1 MVEEKILV
9 VDCDSSGSVNLIEK
23 LLSSSGYEILTAE
36 DGRGALE
43 IARSQEL
50 SLLLLD
56 FQLPDISGLDILR
69 WLSEYHIRIPVILM
83 TNRDTVQIP
92 VDAFRLGVL
101 DCLSKPI
108 NGEMLKQAIKRA
120 LAPFRLQREKERL
133 ITQLEDQVSW
143 IKVRSEVIK
152 SITST
157 LNLDDVLRRIV
168 ESGVH
173 ITGAE
178 EGFLAL
184 LDRENGQLYLRAVKN
199 IDEDK
204 SKTIRLPI
212 EDTLIGEVINS
223 RRAYRTERPA
233 EAPLLKLSTG
243 FLVRSLLYVPLISKG
258 RTLGVLAVINH
269 NSYESFTLRD
279 EELLT
284 SLADYAAVA
293 LENASLYEQSQQ
305 EIIERKRVEQA
316 LRESEERYA
325 LAVRGANDG
334 LWDWDLRSNQIYFSP
349 RWKTMLG
356 YADDAIGN
364 SPREWWGR
372 IHPEDSERVKLTI
385 TSHLKGISNHF
396 ESEHRMLHKDG
407 TYRWM
412 LSRGLAVCG
421 PDGSAVRMSGSQSDI
436 TDRKVAEEKLLH
448 DAFYDTLTGLPNRAL
463 FMDRLKYAIEHFKRR
478 KDDLFAVLFL
488 DLDRFKDINDSLGHM
503 VGDELLIEIA
513 KLLRGGLRATDMVAR
528 FGGDEFVILLDDI
541 EAMEDAKRIA
551 DWIQQ
556 ELKSLT
562 YMFEHE
568 FYITTSIGIVSSTV
582 NYQRAEEVLRDAD
595 IAMYSAKA
603 RGKARYAVFDP
614 SMRERIMN
622 RLALETDLRQSI
634 ENQELWIE
642 YQPIVSLKDGC
653 LRGFEAL
660 VRWQHPERGPLLP
673 GDFISLAED
682 TGLIIAIDRWVLH
695 NACRQLRLWQI
706 QYPMEPPLTMNVNL
720 SGKQIVQ
727 PDLIQEV
734 KNVLEETG
742 LNPNTLKLEITESVI
757 MENNEITSEAFKKLN
772 EVGVQIQIDD
782 FGTGY
787 SSLGYLHKFPVNALK
802 VDRSF
807 VQRLGVNGQ
816 DPDIVG
822 TVLTLAHDLGMEA
835 VAEGMET
842 NEQMQKLKELGC
854 EYGQGFIISKPLV
867 RDRAEALIRRILEVG
882 PAEWSEKVLKVD

>member
-1 MVEEKILV
+1 VDKEKILV

-36 DGRGALE
+36 NGRGALE
-43 IARSQEL
+43 TARSQEI

-56 FQLPDISGLDILR
+56 FQLPDISGLDVLR

-83 TNRDTVQIP
+83 TNRDAVQIP
-92 VDAFRLGVL
+92 VDAFRLGVT

-108 NGEMLKQAIKRA
+108 NGEMLKEAIKRT
-120 LAPFRLQREKERL
+120 LAPFRLEREKKGL
-133 ITQLEDQVSW
+133 IAQLKDQVSW
-143 IKVRSEVIK
+143 INIRSEVIK
-152 SITST
+152 GITST
-157 LNLDDVLRRIV
+157 LNLDVVLRRIV

-212 EDTLIGEVINS
+212 EDTLIGEVIHS
-223 RRAYRTERPA
+223 RRPYRTERPA

-258 RTLGVLAVINH
+258 KTLGVLAVINH
-269 NSYESFTLRD
+269 NSYESFTVRD

-305 EIIERKRVEQA
+305 EIIERKRIEQA

-356 YADDAIGN
+356 YAEEEIGG
-364 SPREWWGR
+364 SPREWWSR

-385 TSHLKGISNHF
+385 TSHLKGISSHF

-421 PDGSAVRMSGSQSDI
+421 PDGSVVRMAGSQSDI

-463 FMDRLKYAIEHFKRR
+463 FMDRLKYAIEHVKRR

-513 KLLRGGLRATDMVAR
+513 KMLRGGLRATDMVAR

-541 EAMEDAKRIA
+541 ESMDAVKRIA
-551 DWIQQ
+551 DWVQQ

-562 YMFEHE
+562 YSSEHE
-568 FYITTSIGIVSSTV
+568 FFISTSIGIVWSAM

-603 RGKARYAVFDP
+603 HGKARYAVFDP

-634 ENQELWIE
+634 ENHELWIE
-642 YQPIVSLKDGC
+642 YQPIISLKNGR
-653 LRGFEAL
+653 LSGFEAL
-660 VRWQHPERGPLLP
+660 VRWQHPERGLLLP

-682 TGLIIAIDRWVLH
+682 TGLIIAIDRWVLRQ
-695 NACRQLRLWQI
+695 ACHQLRLWQI
-706 QYPMEPPLTMNVNL
+706 KYPQDPPLTMNVNL

-742 LNPNTLKLEITESVI
+742 LKANTLKLEITESVI

-772 EVGVQIQIDD
+772 QVGVQIQIDD

-807 VQRLGVNGQ
+807 VQRLGVNGS

-842 NEQMQKLKELGC
+842 DEQLQKLKDLGC
-854 EYGQGFIISKPLV
+854 EYGQGYIVSEPLG
-867 RDRAEALIRRILEVG
+867 RDQAEELIRKRIEEGMVDR
-882 PAEWSEKVLKVD
+882 PEKVSRAD

>member
-1 MVEEKILV
+1 VGEEIILV

-23 LLSSSGYEILTAE
+23 LLSSSGYEILTAQN
-36 DGRGALE
+36 GRDALE
-43 IARSQEL
+43 VARSHEL

-108 NGEMLKQAIKRA
+108 NGEMLKQAIKHA
-120 LAPFRLQREKERL
+120 LAPSRLQLEKERL
-133 ITQLEDQVSW
+133 INQLEDQTSW

-168 ESGVH
+168 ESGVN

-223 RRAYRTERPA
+223 RRAYRTQRPA

-258 RTLGVLAVINH
+258 RTMGVLAVINH
-269 NSYESFTLRD
+269 NSYESFTGHD

-349 RWKTMLG
+349 RWKSMLG
-356 YADDAIGN
+356 YAEDEIGN

-407 TYRWM
+407 THRWM

-463 FMDRLKYAIEHFKRR
+463 FMDRLKYAIEHVKRR
-478 KDDLFAVLFL
+478 TDDLFAVLFL
-488 DLDRFKDINDSLGHM
+488 DLDRFKDINDTLGHM

-513 KLLRGGLRATDMVAR
+513 KMLRGGLRTTDMVAR

-541 EAMEDAKRIA
+541 ESMDAAKQIA
-551 DWIQQ
+551 DWVQQ

-568 FYITTSIGIVSSTV
+568 FYITTSIGIVSSSM

-653 LRGFEAL
+653 LSGFEAL
-660 VRWQHPERGPLLP
+660 VRWQHPERGLLLP

-682 TGLIIAIDRWVLH
+682 TGLIIAIDRWVLR

-706 QYPMEPPLTMNVNL
+706 KYPMEPPLTINVNL

-727 PDLIQEV
+727 PDLIQEI
-734 KNVLEETG
+734 KNILAETG
-742 LNPNTLKLEITESVI
+742 LNPSTLKLEITESVI
-757 MENNEITSEAFKKLN
+757 MENNEITSQAFQRLN
-772 EVGVQIQIDD
+772 EVGVQIHIDD

-842 NEQMQKLKELGC
+842 DEQMQKLKELGC

-867 RDRAEALIRRILEVG
+867 RDQADELIRRNLEKG
-882 PAEWSEKVLKVD
+882 PAAWTGTALKVD